1 MSGKAEVQGDRA
13 CLGQEETGEGGR
25 DRTMGAMW
33 RIAVSPDGLWEATEG
48 SYRCGG
54 WEWSPLM

>member
-1 MSGKAEVQGDRA
+1 MPRARGDWRR
-13 CLGQEETGEGGR
+13 GQR
-25 DRTMGAMW
+25 QDHARVMGAMW

-54 WEWSPLM
+54 WEWSSLM